1 MDHRFTTHE
10 PPRLDVRNPS
20 GDVLVETGAEGET
33 TVTLHGP
40 DELLERAVV
49 EQRGGTV
56 HVEIPER
63 RGLFGFGGSEDVDVL
78 IHCPDGSAAVVRTK
92 SADVTCRGLLASA
105 ELASASGDV
114 RADRV
119 AGTAS
124 FKTAS
129 GDMRVDDVGG
139 DLSAQ
144 TASGD
149 VTAGPVG
156 GQLKA
161 NLVSG
166 DLRVESVG
174 GSATVNS
181 VSGDIA
187 LDAVVEGAVTLQS
200 VSGDVRI
207 GVRRGSRVWVD
218 VSTLSGDPESELDLG
233 DDPVGDDGPLVD
245 LRVKTVSGDV
255 SIVRAPAPTPHQE
268 VA

>member
-1 MDHRFTTHE
+1 MDHRFPTPE

-20 GDVLVETGAEGET
+20 GDVLIETGAEGET
-33 TVTLHGP
+33 TVTLEGP
-40 DELLERAVV
+40 EELLARAIVD
-49 EQRGGTV
+49 QRGDTV
-56 HVEIPER
+56 RVEVPER

-78 IHCPDGSAAVVRTK
+78 IRCPDGAAAIVRTR
-92 SADVTCRGLLASA
+92 SADVICRGVLASA
-105 ELASASGDV
+105 EVASASGDV
-114 RADRV
+114 RFDRV
-119 AGTAS
+119 SGDAS

-129 GDMRVDDVGG
+129 GDLRVEDVGG

-149 VTAGPVG
+149 VVAGPVG
-156 GQLKA
+156 GSLKA

-166 DLRVESVG
+166 DLRVDSVG
-174 GSATVNS
+174 ASATVNS
-181 VSGDIA
+181 VSGDLS
-187 LDAVVEGAVTLQS
+187 LDAVAEGAVSLQS
-200 VSGDVRI
+200 VSGDVRV

-233 DDPVGDDGPLVD
+233 GEPVGEDGPLVD

-255 SIVRAPAPTPHQE
+255 SIVRAPAPTPQE